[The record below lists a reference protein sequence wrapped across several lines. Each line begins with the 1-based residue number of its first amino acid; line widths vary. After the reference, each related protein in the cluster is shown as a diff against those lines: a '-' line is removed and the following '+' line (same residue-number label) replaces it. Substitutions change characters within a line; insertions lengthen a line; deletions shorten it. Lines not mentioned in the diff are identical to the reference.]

1 MLLQMNRQQKETT
14 KRLKKGKQYNI
25 LSRIVCGM
33 TENCDNV
40 PGNIVT
46 GTPWEGYAP
55 SAVMGMM

>member
-1 MLLQMNRQQKETT
+1 MNRQQKETT
-14 KRLKKGKQYNI
+14 KRLNKGKQYNI

-40 PGNIVT
+40 PGTIVT
-46 GTPWEGYAP
+46 GTPLEGYAP